1 MELTAG
7 QLPELRDALLID
19 IRSGEERAY
28 GVIEGALAA
37 SPEELTEIASRERGK
52 KLVLICAR
60 GVRSLELAESL
71 CEQGFEAYS
80 LRGGYAAWLREDLR
94 RRESEALCRQA
105 EASLR
110 KKFRNSI
117 MGPFHRALREYRLV
131 NPGDRIAVCMSGGK
145 DSMLLAKLFQEL
157 KRHSDVPFEVS
168 YLVMDPG
175 YNPENRAIIEEN
187 ARLLQIPIRIFES
200 RIFDSVYH
208 VEKSPCYLCAR
219 MRRGYLYS
227 FARELGCNKIALGH
241 HFDDVIETILMG
253 MLHGGQIQ
261 TMMPKLHS
269 TNYAGMEL
277 IRPLYFVRE
286 EDIKAWRDYNGLHF
300 IQCACKFTDT
310 CTTCNDGQNHSKRQE
325 TKELIRALKK
335 TNPHVEQ
342 LIFHSVENVNV
353 DTVLAY
359 KKNGVRHSFLDEYDS
374 E

>member
-37 SPEELTEIASRERGK
+37 SPEELIEIASRERGR
-52 KLVLICAR
+52 KLVLI
-60 GVRSLELAESL
+60 
-71 CEQGFEAYS
+71 
-80 LRGGYAAWLREDLR
+80 
-94 RRESEALCRQA
+94 
-105 EASLR
+105 
-110 KKFRNSI
+110 
-117 MGPFHRALREYRLV
+117 
-131 NPGDRIAVCMSGGK
+131 
-145 DSMLLAKLFQEL
+145 
-157 KRHSDVPFEVS
+157 
-168 YLVMDPG
+168 
-175 YNPENRAIIEEN
+175 
-187 ARLLQIPIRIFES
+187 
-200 RIFDSVYH
+200 
-208 VEKSPCYLCAR
+208 CAR

-277 IRPLYFVRE
+277 IR
-286 EDIKAWRDYNGLHF
+286 
-300 IQCACKFTDT
+300 
-310 CTTCNDGQNHSKRQE
+310 
-325 TKELIRALKK
+325 ALKK